1 MERRRAVRAV
11 GDLPLRFLACV
22 RRGGLVSACVLE
34 QLSGNRR
41 GDELEQLDDVG
52 RVELEQLDDVGGLLL
67 RRRRLSAARRGS
79 LSFPIR
85 RRDGGADRT
94 DMQWGRMLGRVRF
107 GPVHPVELMP
117 RGACLPDR
125 CRRDARPLR
134 ATMNLR
140 HDTKTRRTCACGVHY
155 SGADWNA
162 LALIGAMDD
171 GAGELLELRN
181 CTHCGSSMCLPSSE
195 PHLLREVIASRRAIA
210 AMLDRLA
217 ELGLKDRERPN
228 TFDGL
233 WLILSAFQQG
243 YRGADRSVP
252 APVAG
257 V

>member
-1 MERRRAVRAV
+1 M
-11 GDLPLRFLACV
+11 
-22 RRGGLVSACVLE
+22 LE

-41 GDELEQLDDVG
+41 GDELEQLDDVGRVELDPADVGRVELEQLDDVG

-117 RGACLPDR
+117 RGACLPDW

-140 HDTKTRRTCACGVHY
+140 HDTKTRRTCACGVEY
-155 SGADWNA
+155 SGADWAA
-162 LALIGAMDD
+162 LALVGAMHD
-171 GAGELLELRN
+171 GEGELLELRN
-181 CTHCGSSMCLPSSE
+181 CKRCGSSMCLRSPE
-195 PHLLREVIASRRAIA
+195 PHLLREVIGSRRAIA
-210 AMLDRLA
+210 AIIERLA
-217 ELGLKDRERPN
+217 DLGEK
-228 TFDGL
+228 GL
-233 WLILSAFQQG
+233 GTSQHDSTASAPSCAAFQQG
-243 YRGADRSVP
+243 YRGEDCSVP

-257 V
+257 E